1 MGRHYSKFI
10 NMYYNLTYDFFFFLT
25 KYLINNHDE
34 LKNNKT
40 KKIVNMMNHRNVSNK
55 YEL

>member
-1 MGRHYSKFI
+1 
-10 NMYYNLTYDFFFFLT
+10 MYYNLTYDFFFFLT